1 MKVEVQEKAQERIQE
16 KAQEKIQ
23 EKKPAQKEQTSKKQ
37 HRKKNK
43 KKKRHPFRTF
53 FLWFC
58 GLNIFIVIMAVFAGF
73 MFIRKRLDNMAVI
86 DAQFLQTYETSVIL
100 DKNGDVIW
108 KPADRRVTVLEYEEI
123 PKLYVD
129 ALIAVEDAGYW
140 SSPGISYSGIYNMV
154 YTTIMSRF
162 DSTVKPRGGS
172 TIEQQLIKNIYYNGG
187 SGYET
192 TTRKIQEIFLALQL
206 DRNFTKEEILTFY
219 VNHLEYAEG
228 DRKSVV

>member
-1 MKVEVQEKAQERIQE
+1 
-16 KAQEKIQ
+16 
-23 EKKPAQKEQTSKKQ
+23 
-37 HRKKNK
+37 
-43 KKKRHPFRTF
+43 
-53 FLWFC
+53 
-58 GLNIFIVIMAVFAGF
+58 MAVFVGF

-123 PKLYVD
+123 PKLYAD

-228 DRKSVV
+228 ATGLGPKK